1 MIKDINIKDQIPYGE
16 YDRIVVYLKGKMS
29 QEEEGK
35 FLKDLEENAKLKEN
49 AIIIA
54 RLVKGLKEVGR
65 EKDRKIMDAF
75 LASNVEDV
83 ENVSRVTLGYWPL
96 EYADYELSGACP
108 SQTEDEEEAIKEDDD
123 VATPKSTRPVKG
135 LHTAASRYST
145 VKETRGKSIK
155 KWLAVAASLVLVVWF
170 GVEYGMYRT
179 TTGLGEQYDDTFTSG
194 AVVRGA
200 ETQPETSKKLE
211 KLFADVKGNKN
222 IDAAI
227 HDLTLCWELST
238 MDTYNDYTDY
248 SAEIGW
254 YLAIAHLKDND
265 RKGARKVLEKLV
277 KTSESGSAINRKAKE
292 VLEKL

>member
-29 QEEEGK
+29 QEEEEK

-54 RLVKGLKEVGR
+54 RLVKGLKEVEQ

-96 EYADYELSGACP
+96 EYADYELSGARP
-108 SQTEDEEEAIKEDDD
+108 SQTENEEEAIKEED
-123 VATPKSTRPVKG
+123 VATPKSARPVKG
-135 LHTAASRYST
+135 LHSAASRNST
-145 VKETRGKSIK
+145 VKETRGKSVK
-155 KWLAVAASLVLVVWF
+155 KWLAVAASLVLAVWF

-179 TTGLGEQYDDTFTSG
+179 TTGLGEQYDDIFTSG
-194 AVVRGA
+194 TVVRGT

-238 MDTYNDYTDY
+238 METYNDYTDY

-265 RKGARKVLEKLV
+265 RKEARKVLEKLV
-277 KTSESGSAINRKAKE
+277 KTSENGSAINRKAKE

>member
-1 MIKDINIKDQIPYGE
+1 MIKDIKDQIPYGE

-29 QEEEGK
+29 QEEEEK

-54 RLVKGLKEVGR
+54 RLVKGLKEVGQ

-96 EYADYELSGACP
+96 ESFDYVLPGI
-108 SQTEDEEEAIKEDDD
+108 QTEEEEEATEEAIKEDDD
-123 VATPKSTRPVKG
+123 AATPKSTRPVKG

-170 GVEYGMYRT
+170 GLEYGMYKT

-200 ETQPETSKKLE
+200 ETLSETSKKLE
-211 KLFADVKGNKN
+211 KLFADVKGNKS

-265 RKGARKVLEKLV
+265 RKEARKVLEKLV

>member
-29 QEEEGK
+29 QEEEEK

-65 EKDRKIMDAF
+65 EKDRKILDAL
-75 LASNVEDV
+75 LASNVEDI
-83 ENVSRVTLGYWPL
+83 ENVSRVTLGYGPL
-96 EYADYELSGACP
+96 EYANYELSGARP
-108 SQTEDEEEAIKEDDD
+108 SQTEDEEEAIKEED
-123 VATPKSTRPVKG
+123 VATPKSARPVKG
-135 LHTAASRYST
+135 LHSAASRNST
-145 VKETRGKSIK
+145 VKETRGKSVK

-179 TTGLGEQYDDTFTSG
+179 TTGLGEQYDDIFTSG
-194 AVVRGA
+194 TVVRGA

-211 KLFADVKGNKN
+211 KLFTDVKGNKN

-265 RKGARKVLEKLV
+265 RKEARKVLEKLV
-277 KTSESGSAINRKAKE
+277 KTSENGSAINRKAKE

>member
-1 MIKDINIKDQIPYGE
+1 MIKDIKDQIPYGE

-29 QEEEGK
+29 QEEEEK

-49 AIIIA
+49 AITIA
-54 RLVKGLKEVGR
+54 RLVEGLKEVGQ

-96 EYADYELSGACP
+96 ESFDYVLPGI
-108 SQTEDEEEAIKEDDD
+108 QTEEEEEATEEAIKEDDD
-123 VATPKSTRPVKG
+123 VATPKDTRPVKG
-135 LHTAASRYST
+135 LHSAASRYST
-145 VKETRGKSIK
+145 VKETRGKSVK

-179 TTGLGEQYDDTFTSG
+179 TTGLGEQYDDIFTSG
-194 AVVRGA
+194 MVVRGA

-254 YLAIAHLKDND
+254 HLAIAHLKDND
-265 RKGARKVLEKLV
+265 RKGAKKVLEKLV
-277 KTSESGSAINRKAKE
+277 KTSENGSAINRKAKE